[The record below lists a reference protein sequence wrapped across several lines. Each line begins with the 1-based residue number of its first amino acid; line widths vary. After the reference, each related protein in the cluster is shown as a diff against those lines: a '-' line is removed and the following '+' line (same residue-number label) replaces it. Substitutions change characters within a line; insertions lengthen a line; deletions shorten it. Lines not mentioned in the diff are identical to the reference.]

1 MVGNRFGTR
10 FGKYKIFKIASIQ
23 DDGQFMSYYIV
34 VKDEP
39 IYVDERDKSL
49 SWERIV
55 VPL

>member
-1 MVGNRFGTR
+1 
-10 FGKYKIFKIASIQ
+10 
-23 DDGQFMSYYIV
+23 MSYYIV